1 VVPASLMSYWH
12 RGICGSTLHGITLG
26 TQVAVADIGTAL
38 AIDFGF
44 AVGTLIVV
52 TDVAATLTIHF
63 RLATCPEVVV
73 ADIGAALAVDFGF
86 AVGALIVVTDVVA
99 IGICIATQHQ

>member
-1 VVPASLMSYWH
+1 
-12 RGICGSTLHGITLG
+12 
-26 TQVAVADIGTAL
+26 
-38 AIDFGF
+38 
-44 AVGTLIVV
+44 LIVV